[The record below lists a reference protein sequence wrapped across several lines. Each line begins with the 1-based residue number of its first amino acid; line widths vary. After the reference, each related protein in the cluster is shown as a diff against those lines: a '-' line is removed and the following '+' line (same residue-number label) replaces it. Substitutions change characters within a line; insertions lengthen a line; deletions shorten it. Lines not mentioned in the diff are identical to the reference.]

1 MEGNNYTVDINI
13 QNDNTSSNGTPVE
26 FENRT
31 KLSAQQQEMIDRRS
45 TTYVTAQHHINS
57 MNATRNSISDDEG
70 EGGN

>member
-31 KLSAQQQEMIDRRS
+31 KLSA
-45 TTYVTAQHHINS
+45 
-57 MNATRNSISDDEG
+57 
-70 EGGN
+70 